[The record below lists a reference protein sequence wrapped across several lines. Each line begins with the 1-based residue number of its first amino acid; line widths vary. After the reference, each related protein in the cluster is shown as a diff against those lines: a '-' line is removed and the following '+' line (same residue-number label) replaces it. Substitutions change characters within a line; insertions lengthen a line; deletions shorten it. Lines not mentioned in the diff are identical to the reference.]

1 MAVTR
6 EGGALCAI
14 VEAGNGGVVVRDA
27 VEGSTVDAV
36 SGVRRDG
43 ALGEDGALESDGRS
57 AGEEGCV
64 TPRVVR
70 T

>member
-1 MAVTR
+1 MAATR
-6 EGGALCAI
+6 EGGGLCAV
-14 VEAGNGGVVVRDA
+14 VEAGKGGVVVRDA
-27 VEGSTVDAV
+27 VNGSTVDAV

-43 ALGEDGALESDGRS
+43 AFRGDGALESDGGS

-64 TPRVVR
+64 TPRVVQ